1 MTRRIRNSRSGASSR
16 VVLAVSA
23 CFLVAALSAC
33 SENSL
38 AGLGGRSS
46 DWIGEV
52 ATTATT
58 TTTIPPQ
65 LLRAVTELEWINDE
79 FGGPPSD
86 ATSSDVLAQVFARA
100 GDASRFLQA
109 SRQEIVAVVPSA
121 EFLSQVHVDVGYV
134 TSQLVIESRE
144 LTLADDPTVAFG
156 LWTVEPYTRSRS
168 VGQMGVLNLSRD
180 PGGVDLAEQ
189 GEVDAVCTTLVPP
202 ETTCGVE
209 DLGGMQVWR
218 IEETSTSHV
227 WYIDPFRYE
236 LAGFAGVDEELV
248 HEMILST
255 APLAELLP

>member
-1 MTRRIRNSRSGASSR
+1 WIASTRSPSRLLWTKVTSKPSSSPQWTTWASRSASVAFPYISGWRLPKRFRFGPLTHRTGSMTEQLRTSGSYLRLTGRGNPASADERLEGVMTRRIRNSRSGASSR

-109 SRQEIVAVVPSA
+109 SREEIVAVVPSA

-134 TSQLVIESRE
+134 TSQLVLESRD

-156 LWTVEPYTRSRS
+156 LW
-168 VGQMGVLNLSRD
+168 
-180 PGGVDLAEQ
+180 
-189 GEVDAVCTTLVPP
+189 
-202 ETTCGVE
+202 
-209 DLGGMQVWR
+209 
-218 IEETSTSHV
+218 
-227 WYIDPFRYE
+227 
-236 LAGFAGVDEELV
+236 
-248 HEMILST
+248 
-255 APLAELLP
+255 